1 MRIEII
7 DPDRCVGCEICM
19 LACVR
24 RQGFGGLAKAKI
36 AVHSSGGM
44 EKGFTVLVCRACPDP
59 PCAAVC
65 PTNALEIRKDGGV
78 NLISKKCIGC
88 KNCIEACTVNAIF
101 WDSETN
107 KPNICIYCGF
117 CAMNCPHHVLYF
129 NKEWGKENV

>member
-24 RQGFGGLAKAKI
+24 RQGFGGLVKAKI

-44 EKGFTVLVCRACPDP
+44 EKGFTVLVCRACFDP

-65 PTNALEIRKDGGV
+65 PTNALEVRKDGGV
-78 NLISKKCIGC
+78 NLISEKCIGC
-88 KNCIEACTVNAIF
+88 KNCVEACTVNSIF

-129 NKEWGKENV
+129 NKEWGKKDV